1 MQTTCSGKHCDKQRP
16 MDWANS
22 TDRGCGCW
30 GTSNLGTSNI
40 ALMHNIFMIDD
51 MNNRIR
57 MDNFSSIK
65 FNRLFMDKV
74 IPPNT
79 VLSLLENTEATGS
92 LNEAIEECMTLIN
105 NNGGSEV
112 VLWYSRGE
120 MNDQSLIGMNV
131 QDDQGQVDAGK
142 ITYHIVDIKVMNRNF
157 MNENTA
163 LGLTLK
169 NMKFK
174 VGEHL

>member
-1 MQTTCSGKHCDKQRP
+1 
-16 MDWANS
+16 
-22 TDRGCGCW
+22 
-30 GTSNLGTSNI
+30 
-40 ALMHNIFMIDD
+40 
-51 MNNRIR
+51 
-57 MDNFSSIK
+57 
-65 FNRLFMDKV
+65 
-74 IPPNT
+74 
-79 VLSLLENTEATGS
+79 
-92 LNEAIEECMTLIN
+92 MTLIN
-105 NNGGSEV
+105 NSGGFEV